1 MLLVAP
7 GGHVHYTAFR
17 KCRKTHSFRQLD
29 KSTHTFKCGIPKPNS
44 KFRGGFGFKCKEINV
59 NWIFWNWRFWFG
71 FVADG
76 CLDARPASAS
86 PGPGDQ

>member
-29 KSTHTFKCGIPKPNS
+29 KNTHTFKYGIPKPNS
-44 KFRGGFGFKCKEINV
+44 KFRGGFGFKCKGDKCKLDFLELAFLV
-59 NWIFWNWRFWFG
+59 WIR
-71 FVADG
+71 
-76 CLDARPASAS
+76 C
-86 PGPGDQ
+86 